1 MAYFKTWRDFKLF
14 YKTYATCS
22 CMNCKYGDSEKDSG
36 LFVCMKTLSPVR
48 LNLIHVC
55 AEWEDDDG
63 HTMKDFLDRRELK
76 LSNETIEKLNEITE
90 RLTFEEIEEIIN
102 ECERDD

>member
-1 MAYFKTWRDFKLF
+1 
-14 YKTYATCS
+14 
-22 CMNCKYGDSEKDSG
+22 MNCKYGDSESDSG

-55 AEWEDDDG
+55 AEWEDEKN
-63 HTMKDFLDRRELK
+63 HTMIDFLDQRELNI
-76 LSNETIEKLNEITE
+76 SDEVIEKLNEIDE
-90 RLTFEEIEEIIN
+90 RLTFEEIEAIIN